1 MGRADVEKAVSQP
14 PDALLQLQRKEAA
27 ASAAALGKT
36 ANGELKRPNDS
47 SSDDSEPEPAKKAKQ
62 DDNKKPPATKIDAGK
77 EAAIEAEVRAARER
91 AVVPLEQRMR
101 AFRAMLEDNN
111 VSAFNTWEKELHKI
125 VFDPRYLLLTS
136 KERKQVF
143 DKYVRERAEEER
155 KEKKNRLQ
163 QKKAAFRALMD
174 EAKLHSKSS
183 YTEFS
188 SKHGRDDR
196 FKAIEKPRDRETY
209 FNEFIAEV
217 RKREKEE
224 KEKKREQAKVDFISL
239 LKEKAVDRHAR
250 WAEAKKKVDS
260 EPRYKAVESSAM
272 REDYFR
278 EYCRMV
284 KEERKKEK
292 DAKEKERDRSS
303 KKEKKDK
310 EREKEKERDKEPK
323 EKKKK
328 DKSGEE
334 IVPEV
339 EEVEA
344 EAEEEGSGSDGEA
357 LARAKEARAQASI
370 KEREREVQRALATSL
385 RDRDKEREYH
395 KRDEAVQHFN
405 ALLADLVR
413 NPDLAWR
420 EAKKQL
426 KKDHRYSLAE
436 LLSKDDKERL
446 FSQHT
451 GALATKRR
459 DKLRTLLNEMGVSC
473 TAHWR
478 EVKNKLKQE
487 LTAPVYTS
495 ASQMEREFRDYQRDK
510 QSTAK
515 TALRQLLLET
525 RSITH
530 RSLAAVKENQ
540 NHLNTIL
547 DSLKHDARFTALDHI
562 PDERSTLVLGYL
574 EELEKK
580 GPPPPPTATEPSRR
594 ANK

>member
-62 DDNKKPPATKIDAGK
+62 DDSQLPALSSALDKKPPATKIDAGK

-328 DKSGEE
+328 DKSGEKH
-334 IVPEV
+334 
-339 EEVEA
+339 
-344 EAEEEGSGSDGEA
+344 EEEDQPKQPTPPPDQWAEILGIPGEE
-357 LARAKEARAQASI
+357 RAKRNREKRLKQQAETVESKSETEKSESI
-370 KEREREVQRALATSL
+370 SEQTENSSEKSDTPEKEVVS
-385 RDRDKEREYH
+385 
-395 KRDEAVQHFN
+395 
-405 ALLADLVR
+405 
-413 NPDLAWR
+413 P
-420 EAKKQL
+420 KQL
-426 KKDHRYSLAE
+426 RSSKKDLQSPIKSPPKKR
-436 LLSKDDKERL
+436 KEDFKSPEPEKKSRK
-446 FSQHT
+446 SE
-451 GALATKRR
+451 KVE
-459 DKLRTLLNEMGVSC
+459 KIEKV
-473 TAHWR
+473 
-478 EVKNKLKQE
+478 EVKRKRKKSE
-487 LTAPVYTS
+487 
-495 ASQMEREFRDYQRDK
+495 
-510 QSTAK
+510 
-515 TALRQLLLET
+515 
-525 RSITH
+525 
-530 RSLAAVKENQ
+530 KE
-540 NHLNTIL
+540 
-547 DSLKHDARFTALDHI
+547 
-562 PDERSTLVLGYL
+562 
-574 EELEKK
+574 
-580 GPPPPPTATEPSRR
+580 
-594 ANK
+594 